1 MCLQGEGNKTE
12 AQIKERKEN
21 RTNQKGKKMTTIT
34 INDKNHTIELSKT
47 FAKAASLFGSVEYN
61 QLQVAR
67 RDYPHYRVITMK
79 QKSTR
84 KDVFANMSFA
94 FMDKYVK
101 EHADDTAKAEYLN
114 LRGLKENWDKDEN
127 GIPADYQSIKDW
139 FLSTFKEFEEFQT
152 KRQGLLDKIQRE
164 KKARLERL
172 ATARK
177 QSA

>member
-1 MCLQGEGNKTE
+1 
-12 AQIKERKEN
+12 
-21 RTNQKGKKMTTIT
+21 MTTIAV
-34 INDKNHTIELSKT
+34 NPKNHTIELSKAYSKLAYCPGT
-47 FAKAASLFGSVEYN
+47 DEYK
-61 QLQVAR
+61 QLQEAR
-67 RDYPHYRVITMK
+67 RDYPNYRVVTMK
-79 QKSTR
+79 QKGTR
-84 KDVFANMSFA
+84 KDVFANLSFA

-152 KRQGLLDKIQRE
+152 KRQALLDKIQWE

-172 ATARK
+172 AIARK